1 MLQNHIFQIIFL
13 KIFFR
18 AYNFF
23 IFVHT
28 FQRTSSEFFFNFRLS
43 SRKSQ
48 NQKLPKNITHFI
60 IQFLSKKLT
69 HFMNLDSLK
78 ITCSRNTAKN
88 LSDFTANFLANT
100 FLFGVRNKHLHAT
113 ISWRPKLH
121 SWSTLKANA
130 LIFLYISVRNVLFQR
145 HSKILSDRDGLGET

>member
-1 MLQNHIFQIIFL
+1 MLQNHVFQIIFL
-13 KIFFR
+13 KTFFR

-28 FQRTSSEFFFNFRLS
+28 FQRTSSEFLFNFRLS

-48 NQKLPKNITHFI
+48 NHQKLPKNITHFI
-60 IQFLSKKLT
+60 IQFLSKNLT
-69 HFMNLDSLK
+69 HFMNLNSLK

-88 LSDFTANFLANT
+88 LSDFTTNFLANT
-100 FLFGVRNKHLHAT
+100 FLFGVRRKHFHST

-130 LIFLYISVRNVLFQR
+130 LIFLYISVSVVPKAWWDFI
-145 HSKILSDRDGLGET
+145 SWGWVGEA